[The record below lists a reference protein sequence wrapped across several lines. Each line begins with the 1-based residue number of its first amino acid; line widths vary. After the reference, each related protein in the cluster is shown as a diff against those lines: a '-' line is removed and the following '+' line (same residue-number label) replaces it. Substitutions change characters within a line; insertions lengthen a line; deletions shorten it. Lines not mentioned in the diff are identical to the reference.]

1 MVNNKCG
8 IILKPSTIQRL
19 FFCFSMW
26 SNAARQ
32 HKAFWSKWKPTG
44 NHSHLKDKRWCHS
57 FTLFHLKL
65 IKVSLKGNF
74 LCSRFQTYLQ
84 KLSGGFSSTT
94 FFNEASEMKDRVPVA
109 IIWNPLSLALTR
121 QYVRVK
127 LLFSLFS
134 FISNTNRTTICN
146 LGSCRVEGFFRLSA
160 WITCFPVGYRIR
172 HEDFVIAT

>member
-94 FFNEASEMKDRVPVA
+94 FFNEASEMKDQVPVA
-109 IIWNPLSLALTR
+109 IIWNPLSLAD
-121 QYVRVK
+121 
-127 LLFSLFS
+127 
-134 FISNTNRTTICN
+134 ICN